1 MKTAVLD
8 VGGGLRGIYAAG
20 VFDTFMDNG
29 ITFDVCIG
37 VSAGSANVA
46 SYLAGQ
52 RGRNYTFYTEYT
64 GRKQYMSLGNF
75 LSKKGYVDLDY
86 VYGTL
91 SNAGGENPLDYAAI
105 ESNPAEFVVVA
116 TNALTGEPKYF
127 DKRDMAQDNYD
138 IFKASSSIP
147 FLSPPYLIGGVPY
160 YDGALGDPVPI
171 EKAFAMGCEKLVL
184 ILTKPRDTLRTAKK
198 DKILAS
204 FIKRKYPLAAENLR
218 ARAENYNKSVAIAK
232 EYEKEGK
239 VLIVAPD
246 DICGMDTLKRDVA
259 AMKRLYEKGLND
271 GKKALSY
278 ING

>member
-20 VFDTFMDNG
+20 VFDACMDEG

-37 VSAGSANVA
+37 VSAGSANIA

-64 GRKQYMSLGNF
+64 ARRQYMSLGNF

-91 SNAGGENPLDYAAI
+91 SNSDGEYPLDYAALKA
-105 ESNPAEFVVVA
+105 NPAEFVVVA
-116 TNALTGEPKYF
+116 TNAMTGEPKYF
-127 DKRDMAQDNYD
+127 NQRDMAQDRYD
-138 IFKASSSIP
+138 ILKASSSIP
-147 FLSPPYLIGGVPY
+147 FLSPPYSIDGVPY

-171 EKAFAMGCEKLVL
+171 DKAFAMGCEKIVL
-184 ILTKPRDTLRTAKK
+184 ILTKPRDMLRTAKK
-198 DKILAS
+198 DNILAS
-204 FIKRKYPLAAENLR
+204 FIKRKYPLAAEKLS
-218 ARAENYNKSVAIAK
+218 ARAEHYNKSVVLAK
-232 EYEKEGK
+232 EYEKAGK
-239 VLIVAPD
+239 VLIIAPD

-271 GKKALSY
+271 GKRISDYLE
-278 ING
+278 